1 MIEAILLGAL
11 FALLIVKEWQIA
23 QNERRWTQER
33 ADLLQ
38 RVQAPEQ
45 AIVQHAAKETE
56 LTLPVPFDD
65 DEQAFLAKEQSN
77 NGRQP

>member
-11 FALLIVKEWQIA
+11 FALLVIKEWQIA
-23 QNERRWTQER
+23 QNERRWTRER

-45 AIVQHAAKETE
+45 AIVQHAAERSE
-56 LTLPVPFDD
+56 LTMPVPFDD